1 MISNAC
7 AWDVMETSVISIDEL
22 SSLKV
27 AWDTFSK
34 NQIGGAPV
42 LNESNEVIGVIS
54 QSDILRCVMY
64 NDWSTSPN
72 NNYYIGAPYWE
83 DSFSEEVLEK
93 LNNVL
98 VREVMSS
105 DVVSASEDTEI
116 STISVLMRQNH
127 VHRIIITED
136 KQLRGII
143 TSLGLLKILE
153 QH

>member
-7 AWDVMETSVISIDEL
+7 ARDVMETSVISIDEL

-27 AWDTFSK
+27 AWDTFSN